1 MTFSKDFQDPAVAV
15 PLPIESASRVA
26 EPIPDGPLTVTRSI
40 LPGGVRLLTEALPG
54 TRTATVGFFFAVGSR
69 DESSEQS
76 GASHFLEHL
85 LFKGTRDRSAMDIA
99 MAFDAVGADSNAATS
114 KETTHYWA
122 KVLDTDLGMAVE
134 TITDMVTSSTLT
146 EDDVETERTVIID
159 ELAMSE
165 DSPPAVAHE
174 AFSLAVFGDTPLG
187 RPVGGSI
194 ESVSDMPAE
203 VIRDLYQERYR
214 SPALIICAAG
224 NVEHAMVGDL
234 VEEAL
239 TRTSW
244 NLRADALPEQRR
256 STRGVS
262 DGRWDAYQHDLVLE
276 RDIEQAHI
284 LVGGPWLKATD
295 ERKFVSSV
303 LLTILGGGVSSRL
316 FQEIREKRGLAYTTY
331 AFESSYADAGM
342 FGMYGGC
349 APHKYAEVEKIMWGE
364 VEKLA
369 SGRLSTDE
377 LERAKGQLRG
387 SMALGLED
395 SGARMSRLARS
406 ELLGR
411 FIAIDGA
418 LARIQAVE
426 VEDVAELAAL
436 MMTQPR
442 ARAVVTPRG

>member
-1 MTFSKDFQDPAVAV
+1 MSAKHLGDLAAPV
-15 PLPIESASRVA
+15 PLPIDESATGA
-26 EPIPDGPLTVTRSI
+26 QPIPDGPLTVTRSI

-54 TRTATVGFFFAVGSR
+54 TRTATVGFFVAAGSR
-69 DESSEQS
+69 DETEEQS

-85 LFKGTRDRSAMDIA
+85 LFKGTYQRSALEIA

-122 KVLDTDLGMAVE
+122 KVLDADLRMAVE
-134 TITDMVTSSTLT
+134 TLTDMVTSSTLT
-146 EDDVETERTVIID
+146 KRDVETERTVIID

-174 AFSLAVFGDTPLG
+174 AFARAVFGDTALG
-187 RPVGGSI
+187 RPVGGTI
-194 ESVSDMPAE
+194 ASVSDMPAD
-203 VIRDLYQERYR
+203 VIRDLYHQRYS

-224 NVEHAMVGDL
+224 NIGHSQVRDL

-239 TRTSW
+239 AETTWDQRSG
-244 NLRADALPEQRR
+244 ALPERR
-256 STRGVS
+256 RPTRSAGQE
-262 DGRWDAYQHDLVLE
+262 GWDEHQHDLVLE
-276 RDIEQAHI
+276 RGNEQAHV

-295 ERKFVSSV
+295 KRKFISSV

-349 APHKYAEVEKIMWGE
+349 APQHQAEVEKIMWGE

-369 SGRLSTDE
+369 SGQLSTDE

-387 SMALGLED
+387 NMALGLED
-395 SGARMSRLARS
+395 TGARMSRLARS

-426 VEDVAELAAL
+426 VGDVADLAAL
-436 MMTQPR
+436 MVTQPR
-442 ARAVVTPRG
+442 ARALVTPRE